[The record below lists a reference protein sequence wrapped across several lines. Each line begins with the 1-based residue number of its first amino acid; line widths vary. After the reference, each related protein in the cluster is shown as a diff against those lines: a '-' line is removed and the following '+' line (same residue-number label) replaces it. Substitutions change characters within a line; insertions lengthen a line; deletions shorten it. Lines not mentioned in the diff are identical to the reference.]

1 MNKLIILF
9 TLLSTITYA
18 QPVFPIDSLAISY
31 IPTPPPIEVAIP
43 DFISPNGDGINDVFI
58 LVLEPNYKVE
68 MKVYSRWGN
77 LVYKSL
83 DYQNDYS
90 PTKLS
95 DGVYAF
101 WIRVYD
107 GDRYKDF
114 QKMITI
120 IN

>member
-1 MNKLIILF
+1 MEN
-9 TLLSTITYA
+9 
-18 QPVFPIDSLAISY
+18 
-31 IPTPPPIEVAIP
+31 
-43 DFISPNGDGINDVFI
+43 
-58 LVLEPNYKVE
+58 
-68 MKVYSRWGN
+68 
-77 LVYKSL
+77 

-114 QKMITI
+114 QKMVTLVQ
-120 IN
+120 